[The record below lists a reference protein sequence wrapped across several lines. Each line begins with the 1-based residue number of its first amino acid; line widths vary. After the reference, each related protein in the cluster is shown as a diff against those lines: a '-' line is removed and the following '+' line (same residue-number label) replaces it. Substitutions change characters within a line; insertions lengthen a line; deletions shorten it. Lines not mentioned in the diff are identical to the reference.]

1 MVRSCVWAAL
11 TPFLIVACDDPAICL
26 PEAFAAVTVHALS
39 AADSTPVLN
48 ARGEV
53 RDGSFADSLV
63 DAGQGYYDSSEDRP
77 GTYAVHLEH
86 PSYTPWDTS
95 GVVVLSSG
103 SGCPVLGTQVEAR
116 LAPIEPLTPD
126 APVVRP

>member
-1 MVRSCVWAAL
+1 MWAAL
-11 TPFLIVACDDPAICL
+11 TPLLVVACDDPTICL
-26 PEAFAAVTVHALS
+26 PEEFAAVIVHALS

-63 DAGQGYYDSSEDRP
+63 ETGQGYYDAAEGRP

-86 PSYTPWDTS
+86 PSYTTWDTS
-95 GVVVLSSG
+95 GIVVLSYG
-103 SGCPVLGTQVEAR
+103 SACPVLGTQVEAR
-116 LAPIEPLTPD
+116 PAPIE
-126 APVVRP
+126 

>member
-1 MVRSCVWAAL
+1 MARLCVWAAL
-11 TPFLIVACDDPAICL
+11 TPLLIVACADDAICL
-26 PEAFAAVTVHALS
+26 PEGFAAVSVHALS

-53 RDGSFADSLV
+53 HDGSFADSLV
-63 DAGQGYYDSSEDRP
+63 EAGQGYYEAAEGRP

-86 PSYTPWDTS
+86 PSYTAWDTN
-95 GVVVLSSG
+95 GVEVLSAG

-116 LAPIEPLTPD
+116 LAPIE
-126 APVVRP
+126 

>member
-1 MVRSCVWAAL
+1 MVRSSVVWAVL

-26 PEAFAAVTVHALS
+26 PEEFAAVTVHALS

-53 RDGSFADSLV
+53 HDGSFADSLV
-63 DAGQGYYDSSEDRP
+63 ESGQGYYNAAEGRP

-86 PSYTPWDTS
+86 PSYAPWDTS

-103 SGCPVLGTQVEAR
+103 GACPVLGAQVEAR
-116 LAPIEPLTPD
+116 LTPIE
-126 APVVRP
+126 

>member
-1 MVRSCVWAAL
+1 MMRSRVWAAL
-11 TPFLIVACDDPAICL
+11 APFLIVACDDPAICL
-26 PEAFAAVTVHALS
+26 PEEFAAVTVHALS

-48 ARGEV
+48 ATGEV
-53 RDGSFADSLV
+53 REGSFGDSLV
-63 DAGQGYYDSSEDRP
+63 EVGQGYYDAAEGRS

-103 SGCPVLGTQVEAR
+103 EGCPVLGTQVEAR
-116 LAPIEPLTPD
+116 LAPIE
-126 APVVRP
+126 

>member
-1 MVRSCVWAAL
+1 MSRSCVWVAL
-11 TPFLIVACDDPAICL
+11 TPLLIVACDDDAMCL
-26 PEAFAAVTVHALS
+26 PEEFAAMSVHALS

-48 ARGEV
+48 ARGVV

-63 DAGQGYYDSSEDRP
+63 EAGQGYYDAAEGRP

-86 PSYTPWDTS
+86 PGYAAWDTS
-95 GVVVLSSG
+95 GVVVLSPG

-116 LAPIEPLTPD
+116 LAPIE
-126 APVVRP
+126 

>member
-1 MVRSCVWAAL
+1 MRSYVWVAL

-26 PEAFAAVTVHALS
+26 PEEFAAVTVHALS
-39 AADSTPVLN
+39 TADSTPVLN

-53 RDGSFADSLV
+53 RDGRFGDSLV
-63 DAGQGYYDSSEDRP
+63 EAGQGYYDAAEGRA

-95 GVVVLSSG
+95 AVLVRSSG
-103 SGCPVLGTQVEAR
+103 TGCPVLGEQVEAR
-116 LAPIEPLTPD
+116 LAPIE
-126 APVVRP
+126 